1 MRKEKSLVSLIRK
14 LAKVIGDEAARNPEF
29 ASELAKLLPDSSS
42 NKRGVGRQSQQSK
55 PVQEQLPDIHKIWSE
70 RGEEEFRYWGK
81 DQSVQTLRA
90 LIRAEDL
97 DPTRKTNKW
106 SDVEKLASYLSDG
119 LKARKGR
126 GSAFLDKTD

>member
-1 MRKEKSLVSLIRK
+1 MRKEKALVSLIRK

-29 ASELAKLLPDSSS
+29 ASELAQLLPESSGK
-42 NKRGVGRQSQQSK
+42 KRGNERRRQQSK
-55 PVQEQLPDIHKIWSE
+55 PIQEPLPDVHQIWSE
-70 RGEEEFRYWGK
+70 LGEEEFRYWGK

-97 DPTRKTNKW
+97 DPTRKTYRW
-106 SDVEKLASYLSDG
+106 SDVEKLAAHLADG

-126 GSAFLDKTD
+126 GSAFLDKTS